1 MQGDKKVIKT
11 LNGVLANE
19 LIAINQTFLHAR
31 IFKNWG
37 YKNLNDKA
45 YHESIDSMKRADK
58 LIERVLF
65 LEGLPNLQDLGKL
78 LIGEDVAEML
88 SCDLTLFS
96 GFLSTLRDAI
106 KICETAQD
114 YVSRDLLEDLLE
126 DEEEYV
132 DWLETQQTLIKDM
145 GLANYLQSQAFSE

>member
-1 MQGDKKVIKT
+1 MQGDKNVIKT
-11 LNGVLANE
+11 LNGILANE

-31 IFKNWG
+31 ICKNWG
-37 YKNLNDKA
+37 FKELNDKF
-45 YHESIDSMKRADK
+45 YHESIDSMKRADE

-78 LIGEDVAEML
+78 LIGEDAPEML
-88 SCDLTLFS
+88 ACDLKLFN
-96 GFLSTLRDAI
+96 GFLTALRAAVQV
-106 KICETAQD
+106 CETAQD

-132 DWLETQQTLIKDM
+132 DWLETQLGLIKEI
-145 GLANYLQSQAFSE
+145 GLPNYLQSQAFGE

>member
-11 LNGVLANE
+11 LNGILANE
-19 LIAINQTFLHAR
+19 LVAINQTFLHAR

-78 LIGEDVAEML
+78 LIGEEVAEML
-88 SCDLTLFS
+88 ACDLTLFT

-106 KICETAQD
+106 KICEAAQD